1 MFIAFEGP
9 DEVGKSTSA
18 QALAYDGVP
27 IYNITKKEHEAI
39 PRDAAHSHDLV
50 ITYDRIDWL
59 THMVYRLALPDRDW
73 GDDRPRTV
81 FAMPDTHLVLKMHHP
96 ERAKEIEA
104 FGEGYAPGRIQ
115 DVNFMYFH
123 QIDFLSKLN
132 QAKDYALFRSVSIVE
147 VWHDQ
152 KQGIFEQ
159 RLVSFNSAAFS
170 HYQSVG
176 MGLVDSDERLL
187 EFLQYVESQTL

>member
-18 QALAYDGVP
+18 L
-27 IYNITKKEHEAI
+27 TL
-39 PRDAAHSHDLV
+39 DAAGQPDYNATRDMHLENVAEFQGDVLV
-50 ITYDRIDWL
+50 PHTYDRIDWL

-104 FGEGYAPGRIQ
+104 HGEGYAPGRIQ

-132 QAKDYALFRSVSIVE
+132 QAKDYALFKSVGIVE

-152 KQGIFEQ
+152 QQGVFEQ

-170 HYQSVG
+170 HYASVG

>member
-18 QALAYDGVP
+18 AAL
-27 IYNITKKEHEAI
+27 
-39 PRDAAHSHDLV
+39 DAAGQPDYNATREMHLQNVAEFQGDTLV
-50 ITYDRIDWL
+50 PHTYDRIDWL
-59 THMVYRLALPDRDW
+59 THMVYRLSMPDRTWD
-73 GDDRPRTV
+73 DDRPRTV

-104 FGEGYAPGRIQ
+104 VGEGYAPGRIQ
-115 DVNFMYFH
+115 DVNFLYYH

-132 QAKDYALFRSVSIVE
+132 QAKDYKLFQSVSIVE
-147 VWHDQ
+147 VWNDQ
-152 KQGIFEQ
+152 ANGIFEQ

-170 HYQSVG
+170 HYHSVG
-176 MGLVDSDERLL
+176 MGLVDSDETLL
-187 EFLQYVESQTL
+187 DFLQYVESQTL